1 MKKSI
6 LAIIL
11 VLAMVLM
18 IGCASTQAVKQR
30 TSDETKDQPNASASE
45 SSSVD
50 DEAQTIVGITT
61 LDMSNPFFIELVE
74 GAQNFADA
82 HGVRLLT
89 NDCQNNSEKQIS
101 AIENFISSG
110 CQSIIVC
117 AVDANALSNVL
128 TSAKEKGIKIVSVFE
143 QPEADVTLGSDD
155 YTLGYKLGEAA
166 GRWISKNLADQETV
180 QAAIFN
186 YDKIASVINRRQGI
200 EDGLK
205 ANASNVD
212 IVASVEANEPA
223 PGLDAAE
230 TLLQAYPDLQCILG
244 INDAG
249 VIGAYEAFAAKG
261 VDESKYILGG
271 IDATPD
277 GLAKVAEGGMF
288 RVTVDQQ
295 PYNLGERMVE
305 ESLNLINGDPT
316 QPIVPDYLAVTEE
329 NIADFVD

>member
-1 MKKSI
+1 MKKTVLVFLLIAALLLTAGCS
-6 LAIIL
+6 AAKSGDTQKPADTQTDAPAAAETGADAQKII
-11 VLAMVLM
+11 
-18 IGCASTQAVKQR
+18 
-30 TSDETKDQPNASASE
+30 
-45 SSSVD
+45 
-50 DEAQTIVGITT
+50 GITT
-61 LDMSNPFFIELVE
+61 LDMSNPFFIEMVD
-74 GAQNFADA
+74 GAQAYADA
-82 HGVRLLT
+82 HNAKLLT
-89 NDCQNNSEKQIS
+89 NDCQNNSEKQVS

-110 CQSIIVC
+110 CEAVIVC

-128 TSAKEKGIKIVSVFE
+128 TTAKEKGIKIVSVFE
-143 QPEADVTLGSDD
+143 QPEADMTLGSDD

-166 GRWISKNLADQETV
+166 GKWISANLADQQTV

-186 YDKIASVINRRQGI
+186 FDKIASVINRREGI
-200 EDGLK
+200 EAGLK
-205 ANASNVD
+205 ENASNVE

-249 VIGAYEAFAAKG
+249 VLGAYEAFAAKG

-295 PYNLGERMVE
+295 PYKLGERMVE
-305 ESLNLINGDPT
+305 ESLNLINGAPT

-329 NIADFVD
+329 NIADFVK